1 MTSLTTYN
9 AIALIIAGIIGL
21 IIGWWLFKR
30 AIADGKRP
38 ASTTR
43 SSAPRAEAPAP
54 APAAEPAPAAQKGE
68 GKGLADEDAAAIA
81 DIAGQFL
88 GVDVHAELPG
98 ASGPP
103 DNLQT
108 LKGVGGKLA
117 AKLNDNGITRFDQL
131 ASLTTEQAAALDA
144 RMDQFKGRIAR
155 DRLIEQ
161 AGYLARDDREGF
173 QARFGNLGSGS

>member
-88 GVDVHAELPG
+88 GVDVQDSDTDARRVVE
-98 ASGPP
+98 
-103 DNLQT
+103 QT
-108 LKGVGGKLA
+108 
-117 AKLNDNGITRFDQL
+117 GITYRVATDQDG
-131 ASLTTEQAAALDA
+131 AL
-144 RMDQFKGRIAR
+144 
-155 DRLIEQ
+155 
-161 AGYLARDDREGF
+161 F
-173 QARFGNLGSGS
+173 QALGAINMPTTVLVDGRGNIIEVFNGEVSGNQLDTVLRNKFPA